1 MNTNESIR
9 HLLDRYYD
17 GVASPEEIRQIKS
30 YFVETVEIPSDLE
43 ADSRIFAAL
52 TAIDDIEVPERL
64 ERDIRSAIAA
74 EGAGNRPRVM
84 PWKAVA
90 GIAAA
95 ITLIAVLAARFLI
108 PASDEG
114 PQLLAQA
121 VDTGDTLL
129 TSDVSM
135 TPRPVGQVKS
145 TESVRAKAQKKVSS
159 FRQAEAAAAL
169 LEGEASIV
177 LLFDKINEA
186 SRQAG
191 QVAVQF
197 EELDKSLNTALK

>member
-1 MNTNESIR
+1 MNKNESIR

-17 GVASPEEIRQIKS
+17 CVASPEEIRQIKS
-30 YFVETVEIPSDLE
+30 YFAETVEIPSDLE

-64 ERDIRSAIAA
+64 ERDIRVAIASH
-74 EGAGNRPRVM
+74 GAGNRPRVM

-95 ITLIAVLAARFLI
+95 ITLIAVLATRFLI

-129 TSDVSM
+129 TSDVPI
-135 TPRPVGQVKS
+135 PRPVEQVKS

-159 FRQAEAAAAL
+159 SRQAEATAAL